1 MVALTP
7 RQVDIQVP
15 VENAPENINQATGE
29 PTNAVRC
36 ARVDALMMAYAATK
50 GEVYEEEETRTG
62 PLELA
67 SVLADIRHWCDEHG
81 IDFYKAE
88 KLSYQHYLEENVAEA
103 EAPKQ
108 PAATKPRKPSSLSM

>member
-15 VENAPENINQATGE
+15 VEDAPENINQATGE

-50 GEVYEEEETRTG
+50 GEVYEEAEARTG

-67 SVLADIRHWCDEHG
+67 SVLADVRHWCDKHG
-81 IDFYKAE
+81 IDFFEAE
-88 KLSYQHYLEENVAEA
+88 KLSYQHYLEENAAEA
-103 EAPKQ
+103 EVRKQ
-108 PAATKPRKPSSLSM
+108 PMPRKPSSLSM